1 MTLLGSGALL
11 GTILEDGDLLTLAVA
26 NDLSLD
32 LSALDCGG
40 TKLAVLAIDDCQNL
54 IEYHGLTSLGVQLLN
69 EDDVAFFHAVE
80 RRCLGIRG

>member
-11 GTILEDGDLLTLAVA
+11 GTILEDSDLLTLAVA

-54 IEYHGLTSLGVQLLN
+54 IEYHGLTSLGVQLL
-69 EDDVAFFHAVE
+69 DIDQ
-80 RRCLGIRG
+80 LTLS